1 MSRFF
6 INRPIVAMVIAIFFV
21 ITGAVMVFRL
31 PVAQFP
37 DIVPPQ
43 IQTTATY
50 TGADALTVEQSVA
63 TPIEEQVNGAKNMLY
78 MQSINNNDGTMTL
91 QVSFAVGTDVDLDQ
105 VQVQNRL
112 SQATSSL
119 PNAVSNYGLTT
130 QQTVGIPLLVFSITS
145 PNRTWDQ
152 TFLANYVA
160 INIKD
165 ELARIPGIGQVK
177 LFGASNYAMR
187 IWVAPDIL
195 SKLQLTVADL
205 ENAIAAQNVVNPAG
219 QIGGAPAPPG
229 QQLTY
234 TVRARGRLLSA
245 DEFGNII
252 VRANPDGSLVR
263 LKDVA
268 RIQLGAETY
277 TQQANTNGAPSAI
290 VGLYQNPGSN
300 ALEAAR
306 LAKAKMA
313 ELTRHFPSD
322 MTVGLTLDTT
332 VPVTEGAREIV
343 KTLLEAIGLVI
354 LVVFIFLQNWRATL
368 IPMLTIPVSLVG
380 AFMFFPAVGFS
391 INTLALLGLVLAVG
405 LVVDDAIVVVEAIEA
420 KIEQG
425 RSPKDAALEAMD
437 EVGGALVGI
446 ALVLSAV
453 FIPAGFM
460 AGITGSLYRQFA
472 LTIAFSVLL
481 SAFNALTLS
490 PALGA
495 LLLRPRSTAPGRG
508 PLARGFALFNA
519 GFARAQNGYV
529 RTCDLLIHK
538 VAIAI
543 LLLVGFAVLAGG
555 LGRILPQ
562 SFLPD
567 EDQGYFFMNVELPP
581 AASLERTNAVMRQVD
596 AILKNEPGIRYYNAI
611 SGYSMLSQTSSSRNG
626 VYFCQLRP
634 YADRTSAAL
643 QSEAIVADINRKMAA
658 LPDAQVFAFLPPAIP
673 GVGQASG
680 IDFFVQDHAGK
691 TVDYLWQNTQKF
703 VAAAKKRPELGP
715 MNLLFDPATPQ
726 MFAAVDKDKAFKL
739 GISIEDVYSA
749 LQTLLGGYYVDQ
761 FNRFGRVWKVFVEAE
776 PQYRAK
782 ATDVGQFYVRNKQGS
797 MVPLST
803 LVDMHHVFGPEFT
816 TRFNE
821 YRGIEIFALPAPGY
835 STGQAMNAVTQ
846 VANEVLPNDMGY
858 AWNGISY
865 QQSVAGGGAAVFA
878 LSLVLVFLILA
889 ALYESWS
896 LPFSVLLSVP
906 VAVCG
911 AFFGLWSRNLDNDV
925 YAQVGLI
932 MLIGLSAKNAILIVE
947 FAKAELEKGAS
958 LVDAALSG
966 ARVRL
971 RPILMTSFAFI
982 IGLFPLWYALG
993 AGGKSR
999 QLIGTVTI
1007 TGMIFSSAFAIFL
1020 VPVLFVV
1027 VEWMSHRIKGKP
1039 LEPSAT
1045 QQRASAQVVLL
1056 REPDRGTLR
1065 SPGA

>member
-1 MSRFF
+1 MSKFF
-6 INRPIVAMVIAIFFV
+6 INRPIVAMVVAIFFV
-21 ITGAVMVFRL
+21 ITGAVMIFRL

-37 DIVPPQ
+37 NIVPPQ

-63 TPIEEQVNGAKNMLY
+63 TPLEEQVNGANNMLY

-119 PNAVSNYGLTT
+119 PNAVSNYGLRT

-152 TFLANYVA
+152 AFLANYVT
-160 INIKD
+160 INIED
-165 ELARIPGIGQVK
+165 ELARIPGIGQVT
-177 LFGASNYAMR
+177 LWGAANYAMR

-234 TVRARGRLLSA
+234 TVRAQGRLLNA

-300 ALEAAR
+300 ALAAAN
-306 LAKAKMA
+306 LAKTKMA
-313 ELTRHFPSD
+313 ELARHFPSD
-322 MTVGLTLDTT
+322 MTVDLTLDTT
-332 VPVTEGAREIV
+332 VPITEGAREIV
-343 KTLLEAIGLVI
+343 KTLLEAILLVI

-380 AFMFFPAVGFS
+380 AFMFFPAVGFT

-425 RSPKDAALEAMD
+425 RSPRDAAFEAMD
-437 EVGGALVGI
+437 EISGALVGI
-446 ALVLSAV
+446 ALVLAAV
-453 FIPAGFM
+453 FIPAAFM
-460 AGITGSLYRQFA
+460 AGITGSLYKQFA

-481 SAFNALTLS
+481 SALNALTLS
-490 PALGA
+490 PALA
-495 LLLRPRSTAPGRG
+495 AMLLRPRKSGGGRG
-508 PLARGFALFNA
+508 PLGRFFNGFNA
-519 GFARAQNGYV
+519 AFDRAQSGYV
-529 RTCDLLIHK
+529 RACNLLVRKLLIA
-538 VAIAI
+538 VV
-543 LLLVGFAVLAGG
+543 LLAGFIVLVGG
-555 LGRILPQ
+555 LGKILPN

-567 EDQGYFFMNVELPP
+567 EDNGYFFMNVLLPP
-581 AASLERTNAVMRQVD
+581 AASLERTGAVMREID
-596 AILKNEPGIRYYNAI
+596 RIIGSEPGIQYYNAVA
-611 SGYSMLSQTSSSRNG
+611 GYSLLSQTVSSRNG
-626 VYFCQLRP
+626 LYFCQLKP
-634 YADRTSAAL
+634 YDERKNAGLRAD
-643 QSEAIVADINRKMAA
+643 AIVADVNRKLAA
-658 LPDAQVFAFLPPAIP
+658 LPDAQAFGFLPPAIP
-673 GVGQASG
+673 GIGQASG
-680 IDFFVQDHAGK
+680 VDFFVQDRAGNE
-691 TVDYLWQNTQKF
+691 VDYLWQNTQKF
-703 VAAAKKRPELGP
+703 LAAAKQRKEIGMLA
-715 MNLLFDPATPQ
+715 LLFNPANPQ
-726 MFAAVDKDKAFKL
+726 IYAAVDKDKVLKL
-739 GISIEDVYSA
+739 GVSIRDVYSA
-749 LQTLLGGYYVDQ
+749 LQTLLGGYYVNQ

-776 PQYRAK
+776 PQYRAD
-782 ATDVGQFYVRNKQGS
+782 ATQVGQFYVRNNKGA

-803 LVDMHHVFGPEFT
+803 LVDMQRMFGPEYT

-821 YRGIEIFALPAPGY
+821 YRGVEIFAIPAPGY
-835 STGQAMNAVTQ
+835 STGQAMDAVSK
-846 VANEVLPNDMGY
+846 VANEVLPRDMGY
-858 AWNGISY
+858 AWHGISY
-865 QQSVAGGGAAVFA
+865 QQSVAGGGAGVFA

-958 LVDAALSG
+958 VVDAALNG

-1007 TGMIFSSAFAIFL
+1007 TGMVFSTAFAIFL

-1027 VEWMSHRIKGKP
+1027 VEWMSHGIKGKS
-1039 LEPSAT
+1039 LAT
-1045 QQRASAQVVLL
+1045 QRRATAQMVLL
-1056 REPDRGTLR
+1056 REPDKGPLTA
-1065 SPGA
+1065 PGA

>member
-6 INRPIVAMVIAIFFV
+6 INHPIVAMVIAIFFV
-21 ITGAVMVFRL
+21 IAGAVMVLRL

-50 TGADALTVEQSVA
+50 PGADALTVESSVA
-63 TPIEEQVNGAKNMLY
+63 TPIEEQVNGAKNMIY
-78 MQSINNNDGTMTL
+78 MQSINGNDGTMTL
-91 QVSFAVGTDVDLDQ
+91 QVSFAVGTNVDLDQ

-119 PNAVSNYGLTT
+119 PSEVNNYGLTT
-130 QQTVGIPLLVFSITS
+130 QQTVGIPLLVFSISS
-145 PNRTWDQ
+145 PHRTWDQ
-152 TFLANYVA
+152 TFLSNYVA
-160 INIKD
+160 INIED

-177 LFGASNYAMR
+177 VFGASNYAMR
-187 IWVAPDIL
+187 VWVAPDIL

-205 ENAIAAQNVVNPAG
+205 ENAIAAQNTVNPAG
-219 QIGGAPAPPG
+219 QIGGAPAPAG

-234 TVRARGRLLSA
+234 TVRTQGRLMSA
-245 DEFGNII
+245 EQFGNII
-252 VRANPDGSLVR
+252 VRANPDGSFVR

-268 RIQLGAETY
+268 RIELGAQSY
-277 TQQANTNGAPSAI
+277 TQQAYTNGAPSAI

-300 ALEAAR
+300 ALTAAN
-306 LAKAKMA
+306 LAKARMA
-313 ELTRHFPSD
+313 ELAKRFPQD
-322 MTVGLTLDTT
+322 MNVVLTLDTT
-332 VPVTEGAREIV
+332 TPVVEGALEIL

-354 LVVFIFLQNWRATL
+354 LVVFIFLQSWRATL

-391 INTLALLGLVLAVG
+391 VNTLALLGLVLAVG

-425 RSPKDAALEAMD
+425 RSPRDAALEAMD

-495 LLLRPRSTAPGRG
+495 LILRPAGSRRVGG
-508 PLARGFALFNA
+508 PLGRAFGLFNA
-519 GFARAQNGYV
+519 GFNRAQSGYV
-529 RTCDLLIHK
+529 RLCELLIRK
-538 VAIAI
+538 LVVGVLI
-543 LLLVGFAVLAGG
+543 LVGFGAFAGVLGKS
-555 LGRILPQ
+555 LPT

-567 EDQGYFFMNVELPP
+567 EDQGYFFVDVQLPP
-581 AASLERTNAVMRQVD
+581 AASLDRTTAVMRHIGQII
-596 AILKNEPGIRYYNAI
+596 ANEPGVHYYNAI
-611 SGYSMLSQTSSSRNG
+611 SGYSILSQAVSSRSG
-626 VYFCQLRP
+626 VYFCQLAP
-634 YADRTSAAL
+634 YEERRSVRLQSAAIIADL
-643 QSEAIVADINRKMAA
+643 NQKLAVVPEAR
-658 LPDAQVFAFLPPAIP
+658 VFGFPPPAVP
-673 GVGQASG
+673 GIGQASG
-680 IDFFVQDHAGK
+680 VDFFIQDRAGK
-691 TVDYLWQNTQKF
+691 SVDYLWQNTQKF
-703 VAAAKKRPELGP
+703 MAAARKRRELAV
-715 MNLLFDPATPQ
+715 LVTLFDPAAPQ
-726 MFAAVDKDKAFKL
+726 MFAGVDRDKVFKL
-739 GISIEDVYSA
+739 GVSIRDVYQA
-749 LQTLLGGYYVDQ
+749 LQTLLGGYYVNQ
-761 FNRFGRVWKVFVEAE
+761 FNRFGRVWKVFVESE
-776 PQYRAK
+776 PEYRAR
-782 ATDVGQFYVRNKQGS
+782 ASDIGQFYVRNNRGA

-803 LVDMHHVFGPEFT
+803 LVDMQRAVGPEYT

-821 YRGIEIFALPAPGY
+821 YRGVEIFAIPAPGF
-835 STGQAMNAVTQ
+835 STGQAMAAVAET
-846 VANEVLPNDMGY
+846 ANQVLPRDMGY
-858 AWNGISY
+858 SWNGISY
-865 QQSVAGGGAAVFA
+865 QQSIAGGGAGVFA
-878 LSLVLVFLILA
+878 LSLAFVFLILA

-906 VAVCG
+906 VAICG
-911 AFFGLWSRNLDNDV
+911 AFFGLWSRRLDNDI

-947 FAKAELEKGAS
+947 FAKAELEKGET
-958 LVDAALSG
+958 VITAALNG

-982 IGLFPLWYALG
+982 FGLFPLMNALG
-993 AGGKSR
+993 AGGAAR
-999 QLIGTVTI
+999 RLIGTVTI

-1020 VPVLFVV
+1020 IPVLFVV
-1027 VEWMSHRIKGKP
+1027 VERLSHQSRGGRLRLAPKP
-1039 LEPSAT
+1039 KTSG
-1045 QQRASAQVVLL
+1045 Q
-1056 REPDRGTLR
+1056 
-1065 SPGA
+1065 PGPETRTVRPRP

>member
-1 MSRFF
+1 M
-6 INRPIVAMVIAIFFV
+6 
-21 ITGAVMVFRL
+21 
-31 PVAQFP
+31 
-37 DIVPPQ
+37 
-43 IQTTATY
+43 
-50 TGADALTVEQSVA
+50 
-63 TPIEEQVNGAKNMLY
+63 
-78 MQSINNNDGTMTL
+78 
-91 QVSFAVGTDVDLDQ
+91 
-105 VQVQNRL
+105 
-112 SQATSSL
+112 
-119 PNAVSNYGLTT
+119 
-130 QQTVGIPLLVFSITS
+130 
-145 PNRTWDQ
+145 
-152 TFLANYVA
+152 
-160 INIKD
+160 
-165 ELARIPGIGQVK
+165 
-177 LFGASNYAMR
+177 
-187 IWVAPDIL
+187 
-195 SKLQLTVADL
+195 
-205 ENAIAAQNVVNPAG
+205 
-219 QIGGAPAPPG
+219 
-229 QQLTY
+229 
-234 TVRARGRLLSA
+234 
-245 DEFGNII
+245 
-252 VRANPDGSLVR
+252 
-263 LKDVA
+263 
-268 RIQLGAETY
+268 
-277 TQQANTNGAPSAI
+277 
-290 VGLYQNPGSN
+290 
-300 ALEAAR
+300 
-306 LAKAKMA
+306 
-313 ELTRHFPSD
+313 
-322 MTVGLTLDTT
+322 
-332 VPVTEGAREIV
+332 
-343 KTLLEAIGLVI
+343 
-354 LVVFIFLQNWRATL
+354 
-368 IPMLTIPVSLVG
+368 
-380 AFMFFPAVGFS
+380 
-391 INTLALLGLVLAVG
+391 
-405 LVVDDAIVVVEAIEA
+405 VDDAIVVVEAIEA

-495 LLLRPRSTAPGRG
+495 LLLRPRSAAASRG
-508 PLARGFALFNA
+508 PLARVFALFNA

-529 RTCDLLIHK
+529 RTCDLLIRK

-596 AILKNEPGIRYYNAI
+596 AMLKNEPGIRYYNAI

-643 QSEAIVADINRKMAA
+643 QSEAIVADVNRKMAA

-703 VAAAKKRPELGP
+703 LAAAKKRPELGP
-715 MNLLFDPATPQ
+715 MALLFDPATPQ
-726 MFAAVDKDKAFKL
+726 MFAAVDKDKVLKL
-739 GISIEDVYSA
+739 GIPIEEVYSA

-782 ATDVGQFYVRNKQGS
+782 TTDVGQFYVRNEQGS

-803 LVDMHHVFGPEFT
+803 LVDMHRVFGPEFT

-821 YRGIEIFALPAPGY
+821 YRGVEIFALPAPGY

-865 QQSVAGGGAAVFA
+865 QQSVAGGGTAVFA

-911 AFFGLWSRNLDNDV
+911 AFFGLWSRNLDNDI
-925 YAQVGLI
+925 YAQIGLI

-958 LVDAALSG
+958 VVDAALNG

-1007 TGMIFSSAFAIFL
+1007 TGMIFSTAFAIFL

-1027 VEWMSHRIKGKP
+1027 VEWMSHRIKRKP

-1056 REPDRGTLR
+1056 RDPDKGPLRGP
-1065 SPGA
+1065 SA